1 MNLFKRKKSDIPRR
15 RDDKFIRESHHI
27 DDNSNIFRRNR
38 TLTSAST
45 YNSNKTNNIQSNS
58 ESTRTHVHKLVNHRR
73 KIFSIF
79 IIVFILVVSIWLLI
93 SNFTAGVRI
102 AIKDMNISKTIE
114 LSPYEKAIQDYLHI
128 NPMGRLRF
136 LLDEAGLSEYIS
148 NKLPEVES
156 VFQEDNFGFGKTTFS
171 LKMRYPLAGWKM
183 SEKQYY
189 VDSKGIPF
197 ENNYYSTPKVQII
210 DESGISVQPGTIA
223 VSKKFLSF
231 VGRVVSLSDSN
242 GYSVS
247 KAVIPVNTI
256 RILELYIE
264 NNNYPIRLSIDRE
277 AGEQVEDMVN
287 AVKYLNMHDIIPGY
301 IDVRVSGKAFYK

>member
-1 MNLFKRKKSDIPRR
+1 MSLFKRKKSNIPRR

-27 DDNSNIFRRNR
+27 DDNSNIFRRNQ
-38 TLTSAST
+38 TITSAST
-45 YNSNKTNNIQSNS
+45 YNSSKTNNIQSNS

-102 AIKDMNISKTIE
+102 VIKDTNISKTIE

-148 NKLPEVES
+148 NKLPEVKS

-197 ENNYYSTPKVQII
+197 EKNYYSTPKVQII

-231 VGRVVSLSDSN
+231 VGRVVSLSDSS

-264 NNNYPIRLSIDRE
+264 NNNYPIRLSIDRG
-277 AGEQVEDMVN
+277 AGEQVEDMAN
-287 AVKYLNMHDIIPGY
+287 TVKYLNMHNIVPNY